1 MDELTLRLSELET
14 QNEEL
19 EKQLGRL
26 TVQQERTEA
35 LLQKTIAALDL
46 LNGEQREFRAVQEEQ
61 QAILRTV
68 QRHLD
73 QLTERAAGI
82 DRTADMLED
91 RLDRLTELTEE
102 LSRDM
107 DGLYEDMNV
116 LSKETRAR
124 TLKLKEEVQRYLWD
138 SEESRYDNEGDTMW

>member
-1 MDELTLRLSELET
+1 MDELTLRLSELEI

-19 EKQLGRL
+19 EKQIGRL

-46 LNGEQREFRAVQEEQ
+46 LHGEQQTLRTAHEEQ
-61 QAILRTV
+61 LAVLHTV

-73 QLTERAAGI
+73 ALTERAAGI
-82 DRTADMLED
+82 DETADMLED
-91 RLDRLTELTEE
+91 RIDRLTEITEE

-116 LSKETRAR
+116 LSKETRTR
-124 TLKLKEEVQRYLWD
+124 TIKLKEEVQRFLWD
-138 SEESRYDNEGDTMW
+138 SEESRYDDEGDTMW